1 MFLGKLN
8 QLEKEAFVSLAVHAA
23 GANGVVENEEYQ
35 MIEEYCQEMGI
46 AFFDARNIKTM
57 ESIVSAFLYSE
68 IQHKKIVVLELIG
81 LMYADGDYDEEERS
95 FVKDFTEK
103 IGVSDNDMK
112 KMEAVLLKYI
122 DMTKELIECIG

>member
-1 MFLGKLN
+1 MFLGKLD

-46 AFFDARNIKTM
+46 AFFDARNLKTM
-57 ESIVSAFLYSE
+57 ESVISTFSGSE
-68 IQHKKIVVLELIG
+68 MQHKKIVVLELIG
-81 LMYADGDYDEEERS
+81 LMYADTDYDDEERS

-103 IGVSDNDMK
+103 IGVSPEDTK
-112 KMEAVLLKYI
+112 KMEEVLLKYI
-122 DMTKELIECIG
+122 DMTKELLECIG

>member
-1 MFLGKLN
+1 MFLGKLD

-46 AFFDARNIKTM
+46 AFFDARNLKTM
-57 ESIVSAFLYSE
+57 ESVISTFSGSE
-68 IQHKKIVVLELIG
+68 MKHKKIVVLELIG
-81 LMYADGDYDEEERS
+81 LMYADTDYDDEERS

-103 IGVSDNDMK
+103 IGVLPEDTK
-112 KMEAVLLKYI
+112 KMEEVLLKYI
-122 DMTKELIECIG
+122 DMTKELLECIG